1 MISLA
6 DSELLQPHPEDPVRE
21 NPYPTNHPSRRVWEM
36 ATHEAEEDLFRFQQK
51 MLESRTLSG
60 ENQDWHIELIFGK
73 FQIWAKRGLSVV
85 RSRTDA
91 RSYEGSLEFYVQS
104 WLTLMEEKCSE
115 FGLRPET
122 FLTELKA
129 QLLRAAKYWSGNA
142 LESVRTLRKDISDD
156 VAASNARADQSQ
168 PIESSPQYG
177 GNKDL
182 GWAEPAC
189 DDSLDAEASSVLAGA
204 ATHATPTPA
213 QSEDG
218 TNGTNTGPAV
228 TSVQVEVA
236 PLDPVATGRQA
247 MVTNYKSE
255 VRKVTGKALTDAAI
269 YSKLPHKDA
278 KGQFISWK
286 FNKSD
291 SKNSDA
297 FDASVRRMI
306 CEDKPHVKKT

>member
-21 NPYPTNHPSRRVWEM
+21 NPYPTNHPSRRVWER

-51 MLESRTLSG
+51 MLESRSLSG

-85 RSRTDA
+85 RNRTDA
-91 RSYEGSLEFYVQS
+91 RAYERSLELYVQS
-104 WLTLMEEKCSE
+104 WLTLMADKCSE
-115 FGLRPET
+115 FGLRPEA
-122 FLTELKA
+122 FLPELNV
-129 QLLRAAKYWSGNA
+129 QLLRASKYWSGNA
-142 LESVRTLRKDISDD
+142 LESVRTFRKGISDD
-156 VAASNARADQSQ
+156 VAASNVRTDQSQ
-168 PIESSPQYG
+168 PIESSPQPG
-177 GNKDL
+177 D
-182 GWAEPAC
+182 
-189 DDSLDAEASSVLAGA
+189 V
-204 ATHATPTPA
+204 
-213 QSEDG
+213 
-218 TNGTNTGPAV
+218 TNGTNEGPAE
-228 TSVQVEVA
+228 TPVQVEVA
-236 PLDPVATGRQA
+236 RLDPVATGRQA

-255 VRKVTGKALTDAAI
+255 VRKVTGKELTDAAI

-306 CEDKPHVKKT
+306 CEDKPHVRKT